1 MSDSDNEIM
10 ALINDVSVLATDVS
24 NSLKTAKSIKM
35 KTASFESN
43 LGLPL
48 CLKEPL
54 CSSFKHAGDS
64 INELR
69 SKIKTCAEEGN
80 LTEAVALQSVIIAKL
95 YLNKM
100 DQEAVEAISDLAD
113 IYYQN
118 MVYEQASVHSVAL
131 LKQISIMEQN
141 KELIKSKSCFMIAKQ
156 MIIQKKYEKA
166 NEYLRMGRKNSPD
179 QLKGM
184 YYRIKA
190 ELNDAQEFY
199 LSAIESYQ
207 TLVDN
212 KLYKDETDHVEIL
225 IRIHRLYKSSCE
237 LDKSL
242 VILEKAD
249 AVNNSAKPRNML
261 LFLRLKLI
269 LINTLEPMDRAL
281 NIAECTLNEIKNVEL
296 TREEKN
302 RELLIRVCF
311 FL

>member
-1 MSDSDNEIM
+1 
-10 ALINDVSVLATDVS
+10 
-24 NSLKTAKSIKM
+24 
-35 KTASFESN
+35 
-43 LGLPL
+43 
-48 CLKEPL
+48 
-54 CSSFKHAGDS
+54 
-64 INELR
+64 
-69 SKIKTCAEEGN
+69 
-80 LTEAVALQSVIIAKL
+80 
-95 YLNKM
+95 
-100 DQEAVEAISDLAD
+100 
-113 IYYQN
+113 
-118 MVYEQASVHSVAL
+118 
-131 LKQISIMEQN
+131 
-141 KELIKSKSCFMIAKQ
+141 
-156 MIIQKKYEKA
+156 
-166 NEYLRMGRKNSPD
+166 
-179 QLKGM
+179 
-184 YYRIKA
+184 
-190 ELNDAQEFY
+190 LNDAQEFY